1 MLEVYS
7 YIIFKIRNCTS
18 KKLGHILL
26 SKRRSSVILEISDG
40 FFFWFFKK
48 EILFEVCI
56 NKANLGSF
64 KINVMHFLPKKKIWF
79 PQELSTILKK
89 IFFHIFLKSS
99 LFIYTYFLIFSCS
112 LWNEPTM
119 KIYFLSHSHTWTP
132 LLRVHFGHA
141 RVPFGHAL
149 GHQQSSILKI
159 CKSIMP
165 FLKKKKLNKKS
176 SRYTKFDKKKQQTKN
191 RNSSKSRPFR
201 DWL

>member
-1 MLEVYS
+1 MISSRTLS
-7 YIIFKIRNCTS
+7 NI
-18 KKLGHILL
+18 KK
-26 SKRRSSVILEISDG
+26 D
-40 FFFWFFKK
+40 FFPNF
-48 EILFEVCI
+48 
-56 NKANLGSF
+56 
-64 KINVMHFLPKKKIWF
+64 
-79 PQELSTILKK
+79 LKK
-89 IFFHIFLKSS
+89 VVLYMYIFSV
-99 LFIYTYFLIFSCS
+99 FSCS

-119 KIYFLSHSHTWTP
+119 KIYFLSHSHTWTL
-132 LLRVHFGHA
+132 LLRVFFGHA

>member
-1 MLEVYS
+1 MISSRTLS
-7 YIIFKIRNCTS
+7 NI
-18 KKLGHILL
+18 KK
-26 SKRRSSVILEISDG
+26 D
-40 FFFWFFKK
+40 FFPNF
-48 EILFEVCI
+48 
-56 NKANLGSF
+56 
-64 KINVMHFLPKKKIWF
+64 
-79 PQELSTILKK
+79 LKK
-89 IFFHIFLKSS
+89 VVLYMYIFSV
-99 LFIYTYFLIFSCS
+99 FSCS